1 MFQVSRLFLFAG
13 ALSIGTVVSPYALNG
28 QSPNAPA
35 VRDSGAMVAAIDST
49 VARNDSTL
57 AGPRMVRAGFRPEVA
72 SLAVIPLQGSS
83 GSRGLGA
90 GSNVALMGV
99 GAAAIIVGSMVGG
112 DGGTM
117 ISIGG
122 GVIGLIGLFRWL
134 R

>member
-1 MFQVSRLFLFAG
+1 MSRVSRLFLFAG
-13 ALSIGTVVSPYALNG
+13 ALSVGTVVSPNASSG

-35 VRDSGAMVAAIDST
+35 VRDSGAVVVST
-49 VARNDSTL
+49 VARTDSSP
-57 AGPRMVRAGFRPEVA
+57 AGPRIVRAGFLPQVS
-72 SLAVIPLQGSS
+72 SLAVVPLQGSS